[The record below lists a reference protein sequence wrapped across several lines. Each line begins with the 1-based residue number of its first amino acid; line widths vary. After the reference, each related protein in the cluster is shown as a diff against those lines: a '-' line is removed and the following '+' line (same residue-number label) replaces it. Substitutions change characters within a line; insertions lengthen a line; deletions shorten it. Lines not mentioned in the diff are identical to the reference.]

1 MPVGWCLRGPLR
13 ATEGLTGIV
22 LTWSVGDFDLVLF
35 RSGDGDLRSCDSL
48 LVVVDEAISA
58 TDHILGF
65 SVDESN
71 SPGFEPVVD
80 ALETSFELV
89 GNTEVDVVL
98 ISLWANR
105 SGELLLEL
113 GLESWSSLWSDS
125 LLFSDSLF

>member
-1 MPVGWCLRGPLR
+1 MPVGWSPRGPPR

-22 LTWSVGDFDLVLF
+22 LTWSVGDFDLVLL

-65 SVDESN
+65 SADESN